1 MSEQIEFFLEDIP
14 DKEEVEILI
23 KDENVINSLR
33 SEQGIINYLRESE
46 WQKLKESIDNF
57 RDKVII
63 NLLYSSGCRVA
74 EIVLMNIGDIDFES
88 GFIRIPKENT
98 KTKEARTVRVGREV
112 LNDIKAYLKLEKRKR
127 GYLFRSRKGGRLTT
141 RAIQQ
146 MVHRYA
152 KKAGIQKVYG
162 KDSLG
167 RPLYT
172 VTPHTLRHTHIVH
185 ALLNKVPIPAVQ
197 KQVGHKHLTTTQI
210 YSNLAPE
217 QVKEAYDNAGFE

>member
-1 MSEQIEFFLEDIP
+1 MRTKDIKNLDFDTKKWEGFKVRKQMRNYSP
-14 DKEEVEILI
+14 KGFQDTI
-23 KDENVINSLR
+23 K
-33 SEQGIINYLRESE
+33 YLTKAE

-63 NLLYSSGCRVA
+63 NLLYSSGCRVS

-112 LNDIKAYLKLEKRKR
+112 LNDIKAYLKLEKRRK

-162 KDSLG
+162 RDSLG

-185 ALLNKVPIPAVQ
+185 ALLDKVPITAVQ
-197 KQVGHKHLTTTQI
+197 KQVGHKRLTTTQI

-217 QVKEAYDNAGFE
+217 QVKEAYDKAGFE